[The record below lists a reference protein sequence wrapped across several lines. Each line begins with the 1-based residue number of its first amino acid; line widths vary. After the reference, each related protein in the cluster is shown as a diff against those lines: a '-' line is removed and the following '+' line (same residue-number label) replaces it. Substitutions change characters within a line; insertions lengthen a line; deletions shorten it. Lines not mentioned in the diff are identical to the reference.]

1 MVRKRVL
8 SLTFHLFFKHR
19 LVFWPLSLSTFLYL
33 LYLKINLIKTRSYN
47 SLIIGEFMPPIIF
60 DVLSVLIIIVF
71 PNTFNILRTRIAS
84 YISLYSLQ
92 WPAQCLEHNSYS
104 IRLYLKK
111 NIIVT
116 ISKDHHDSKSKKD
129 WTSLLWDLAY
139 IFMLVCTN
147 LGVEVENSV
156 ECYCKVYI

>member
-8 SLTFHLFFKHR
+8 SLTFHLFFKDR
-19 LVFWPLSLSTFLYL
+19 LAFWPLSLPTLLYL
-33 LYLKINLIKTRSYN
+33 LYLKINLIKTRSHN
-47 SLIIGEFMPPIIF
+47 SLVIGEFMPPIIF
-60 DVLSVLIIIVF
+60 DVLSVLIITVF

-92 WPAQCLEHNSYS
+92 WLAQCLEHNSYS

-111 NIIVT
+111 TIVT
-116 ISKDHHDSKSKKD
+116 IMKDHHDSKSKED
-129 WTSLLWDLAY
+129 WTGLLWDLAY

-156 ECYCKVYI
+156 ECYCKDDI